1 MSSIQAAEAK
11 MYQKDIEEQVAGY
24 APVMT
29 LNTLQLKAD
38 GSAFV
43 SVQVAGESQARGE
56 LFVERTVTEAAQ
68 KVKDKIRG
76 IFTSLA
82 N

>member
-1 MSSIQAAEAK
+1 MSIQHAEAA
-11 MYQKDIEEQVAGY
+11 MYTRDIEEQVAGY

-29 LNTLQLKAD
+29 LNTLQLKSD

-56 LFVERTVTEAAQ
+56 FFVEKTVDLAAQ
-68 KVKDKIRG
+68 KVKDKIRS